1 MFSYMSRARSDD
13 GAQRD
18 EIHVVYSNA
27 NMPGQLECRTAV
39 RGGKRV
45 SGSRVFEHARSIIQ
59 RAWRSCRYRYNLSV
73 VLSVLTC
80 CAPEYNVVHYC
91 A

>member
-1 MFSYMSRARSDD
+1 MSRARSDD

-45 SGSRVFEHARSIIQ
+45 SGSRVFEHARSIYTTGVEIMQ
-59 RAWRSCRYRYNLSV
+59 V
-73 VLSVLTC
+73 QV
-80 CAPEYNVVHYC
+80 
-91 A
+91 